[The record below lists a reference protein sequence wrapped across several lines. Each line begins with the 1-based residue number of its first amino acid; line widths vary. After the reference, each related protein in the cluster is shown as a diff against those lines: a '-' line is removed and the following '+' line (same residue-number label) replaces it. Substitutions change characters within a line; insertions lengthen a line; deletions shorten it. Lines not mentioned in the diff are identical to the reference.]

1 MTSSAPAV
9 PDRDPLASAVS
20 KVKWHVLPLVLV
32 MFIANYIDR
41 VNVGFVDRHLEA
53 SIGIGAAAY
62 GLGAGLFFVGYALF
76 EVPSNLLMQRY
87 GARVWLARI
96 MATWGIVAAA

>member
-1 MTSSAPAV
+1 MPTRATAPSAAARPETRLN
-9 PDRDPLASAVS
+9 PPSHTLPGRDPLASAVS
-20 KVKWHVLPLVLV
+20 KVKWHVLPLVLI

-62 GLGAGLFFVGYALF
+62 GLGAGLF
-76 EVPSNLLMQRY
+76 SS
-87 GARVWLARI
+87 
-96 MATWGIVAAA
+96 ATRCSRCRRTC